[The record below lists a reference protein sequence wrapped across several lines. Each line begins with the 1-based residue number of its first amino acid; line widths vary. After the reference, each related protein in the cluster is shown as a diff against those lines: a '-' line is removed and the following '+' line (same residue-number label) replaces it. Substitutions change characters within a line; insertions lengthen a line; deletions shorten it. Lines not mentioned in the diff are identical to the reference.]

1 MKTLEVNS
9 SAISNFSFNYSTNR
23 VGVVFRYNPEKCY
36 LFDCADI
43 VAAEERLM
51 GAESVGKMVAEMRK
65 DGTLTSIE
73 V

>member
-36 LFDCADI
+36 FFGCEDI
-43 VAAEERLM
+43 YDVEEKLM
-51 GAESVGKMVAEMRK
+51 GAESVGKMVSQMRK
-65 DGTLTSIE
+65 DGTLTSVE